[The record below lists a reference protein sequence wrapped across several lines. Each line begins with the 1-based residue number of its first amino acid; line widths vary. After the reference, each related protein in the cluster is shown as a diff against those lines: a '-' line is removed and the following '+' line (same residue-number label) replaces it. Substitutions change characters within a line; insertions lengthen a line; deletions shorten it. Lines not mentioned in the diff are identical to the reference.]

1 MNPFSWA
8 RLTLP
13 WVYGLLG
20 GRLLAG
26 EVLGVDGAIVRAWTN
41 NLELVAARVVIR
53 EARARAD
60 QAGRLSNPELETG
73 MYPNTRG
80 REGFVTLSLV
90 QRFPLTSRLKL
101 EKAVSKFGIE
111 AAEAEVA
118 DRERRLA
125 GEVLEGAV
133 GWLALD
139 SQRQLKA
146 LQWTNSQELVRVASA
161 AAGKGE
167 GSTVDATRFRVE
179 SERLMLAM
187 RQLESG
193 LAAQEGQLRT
203 LLGMYEAYP
212 IRISG
217 ELGTLVPAPTDAE
230 GSGGVRPDLHLAFAR
245 RRVAELTLA
254 LAKASR
260 WQDVGLG
267 FAGQLQRSEDVPTG
281 LQRDNFVGLQ
291 ISLPLP
297 LWNRNQGRITEA
309 REAVSRLE
317 LESRAV
323 EVRIRSEVDSA
334 WARLQVAEAALKG
347 VDERLLP
354 AAREVE
360 ATIARMRS
368 EGQAGMTDL
377 LQARDGRFQA
387 ESMRVDALRDVELAR
402 GRVAVATGTIGKEG
416 KP

>member
-1 MNPFSWA
+1 MNP
-8 RLTLP
+8 LP
-13 WVYGLLG
+13 WCLLKPAWLCGLLG
-20 GRLLAG
+20 CRLLAG
-26 EVLGVDGAIVRAWTN
+26 EALGIDGAIARARTN
-41 NLELVAARVVIR
+41 NLELAAARVLIR
-53 EARARAD
+53 EARARGD
-60 QAGRLSNPELETG
+60 QAGRLSNPELEAG
-73 MYPNTRG
+73 VYPNTRG
-80 REGFVTLSLV
+80 REGFVTLALV
-90 QRFPLTSRLKL
+90 QRFPLTSRLRL

-125 GEVLEGAV
+125 GEVMESAV
-133 GWLALD
+133 GWLALE

-146 LQWTNSQELVRVASA
+146 LQWTNSQELVRVSAA

-167 GSTVDATRFRVE
+167 GSAVDVARFRVE
-179 SERLMLAM
+179 SERLVLSM
-187 RQLESG
+187 RQMESG
-193 LAAQEGQLRT
+193 LVAQEGQLRT
-203 LLGMYEAYP
+203 LLGMYEADP

-217 ELGTLVPAPTDAE
+217 ELGALVPAPADAQ
-230 GSGGVRPDLHLAFAR
+230 GDGGRRQDLEVAFAR

-254 LAKASR
+254 LAKANR
-260 WQDVGLG
+260 WQDVGGGL
-267 FAGQLQRSEDVPTG
+267 AGQVQRSEDAPTG

-291 ISLPLP
+291 VSLPLP
-297 LWNRNQGRITEA
+297 FWNRNRGQITEA
-309 REAVSRLE
+309 REAVSRAE

-334 WARLQVAEAALKG
+334 WARLRVAEAALKG

-354 AAREVE
+354 AAREAE

-368 EGQAGMTDL
+368 EGQAGLTDL

-387 ESMRVDALRDVELAR
+387 ESMRLEALRDLDLAR
-402 GRVAVATGTIGKEG
+402 GRVAVAMGSIGKEK

>member
-1 MNPFSWA
+1 MAFEPM
-8 RLTLP
+8 
-13 WVYGLLG
+13 
-20 GRLLAG
+20 
-26 EVLGVDGAIVRAWTN
+26 GVDGAIARAWTN
-41 NLELVAARVVIR
+41 NPEMLAARVLIR
-53 EARARAD
+53 EARARLD
-60 QAGRLSNPELETG
+60 QAGRLENPELETG
-73 MYPNTRG
+73 VYPNTRG
-80 REGFVTLSLV
+80 RGGFVTLALV
-90 QRFPLTSRLKL
+90 QRFPLTSRLRL

-111 AAEAEVA
+111 VAEAEVA
-118 DRERRLA
+118 ERERRLA

-133 GWLALD
+133 GWLALE

-146 LQWTNSQELVRVASA
+146 LQWTNSQELVRAATA

-167 GSTVDATRFRVE
+167 GSAVDAGRFRVE
-179 SERLMLAM
+179 SERLMLSM

-212 IRISG
+212 IRIAG
-217 ELGTLVPAPTDAE
+217 ELGALVPAPAQAKGE
-230 GSGGVRPDLHLAFAR
+230 GGWRPDLQVAFAR

-254 LAKASR
+254 LAKANR

-267 FAGQLQRSEDVPTG
+267 LAGQIQRSEDAPTG

-291 ISLPLP
+291 VSLPLP
-297 LWNRNQGRITEA
+297 FWNRNRGQIA
-309 REAVSRLE
+309 AAHEAVSRVE

-334 WARLQVAEAALKG
+334 WAQLRVAEAAWKG
-347 VDERLLP
+347 VEERLLP

-360 ATIARMRS
+360 ATIGRMRT
-368 EGQAGMTDL
+368 EGQASLTDL

-387 ESMRVDALRDVELAR
+387 ESMRLEALRDLELAR

>member
-1 MNPFSWA
+1 MKPAW
-8 RLTLP
+8 LC
-13 WVYGLLG
+13 GLLG
-20 GRLLAG
+20 CRLLAG
-26 EVLGVDGAIVRAWTN
+26 EALGVDGAIARARTN
-41 NLELVAARVVIR
+41 NLELAAARVLIR
-53 EARARAD
+53 EARARGD
-60 QAGRLSNPELETG
+60 QAGRLSNPELEAG
-73 MYPNTRG
+73 VYPNTRAG
-80 REGFVTLSLV
+80 EGFMTLALV
-90 QRFPLTSRLKL
+90 QRFPLTSRLRL
-101 EKAVSKFGIE
+101 EKAVSKFAIE

-133 GWLALD
+133 GWLALE

-146 LQWTNSQELVRVASA
+146 LQWTNSQELVRVSAA

-167 GSTVDATRFRVE
+167 GSAVDVTRFRVE
-179 SERLMLAM
+179 SERLVLSM
-187 RQLESG
+187 RHLESA

-203 LLGMYEAYP
+203 LLGMYEAHP
-212 IRISG
+212 VRISG
-217 ELGTLVPAPTDAE
+217 ELGALVPPPAE
-230 GSGGVRPDLHLAFAR
+230 GEGVRGLRPDLQLAFAR
-245 RRVAELTLA
+245 RRVAELTLG
-254 LAKASR
+254 LAKAGR

-267 FAGQLQRSEDVPTG
+267 LAGQLQRSEDAPTG

-291 ISLPLP
+291 VSLPLP
-297 LWNRNQGRITEA
+297 FWNRNQGRITEA
-309 REAVSRLE
+309 REAVSRVE
-317 LESRAV
+317 LEARGV

-354 AAREVE
+354 AAREAE

-368 EGQAGMTDL
+368 EGQAGLTDL

-387 ESMRVDALRDVELAR
+387 ESMRLEALRDLDLAR
-402 GRVAVATGTIGKEG
+402 GRVAVATGSIGKEK

>member
-1 MNPFSWA
+1 M
-8 RLTLP
+8 
-13 WVYGLLG
+13 LG
-20 GRLLAG
+20 CRLLAG
-26 EVLGVDGAIVRAWTN
+26 EVLGVDGAIARAWTN

-118 DRERRLA
+118 DQERRLA

-167 GSTVDATRFRVE
+167 GSAVDATRFRVE
-179 SERLMLAM
+179 SERLMLSM

-217 ELGTLVPAPTDAE
+217 ELGTLVPAPTD
-230 GSGGVRPDLHLAFAR
+230 
-245 RRVAELTLA
+245 
-254 LAKASR
+254 
-260 WQDVGLG
+260 
-267 FAGQLQRSEDVPTG
+267 
-281 LQRDNFVGLQ
+281 
-291 ISLPLP
+291 
-297 LWNRNQGRITEA
+297 
-309 REAVSRLE
+309 
-317 LESRAV
+317 
-323 EVRIRSEVDSA
+323 
-334 WARLQVAEAALKG
+334 
-347 VDERLLP
+347 
-354 AAREVE
+354 
-360 ATIARMRS
+360 
-368 EGQAGMTDL
+368 L

-387 ESMRVDALRDVELAR
+387 ESMRVDALRDVEMAR

-416 KP
+416 NP